1 MKYDSGMFWT
11 GFMRFFQFYIN
22 PSLCPQYGS
31 KDAGGVGHV
40 PPGWDQWH
48 ALVSH
53 ERTHHSK
60 TTSLLHSDQREKA
73 VCAAICSILPLS
85 DSVSHL

>member
-1 MKYDSGMFWT
+1 MLDWFHEILPVT
-11 GFMRFFQFYIN
+11 VFPLTAHVN

-53 ERTHHSK
+53 EQTQH
-60 TTSLLHSDQREKA
+60 SLLHSDQQGKA
-73 VCAAICSILPLS
+73 VCAAIYPIFPLS
-85 DSVSHL
+85 DDVSHL